1 MQYNASPRRLLVRTE
16 REDGPLPPEKER
28 KVTMKKRIASFIGGF
43 FAALALSACLTTALA
58 AAGQVTFNQAGIRL
72 FGESKVAAGESYK
85 ASNGQEVPSMIT
97 YTDAA
102 GGKTNYLSVGQ
113 ISEFLDAEIAWNAEE
128 NAVDIAP
135 RAGEGWVNLELS
147 GGIKMVRPP
156 ESDLVKVTESSEK
169 TSKKA
174 EYGVTHGA
182 FQEIDPAKVDVSGEP
197 SGIFLQDTRV
207 TSAGIGFPAAAYD
220 FHPAAGKHIVFQ
232 VKNNGSAAQTVKVDR
247 VATIADNRTEPF
259 TRVTLAPGETL
270 TRAFSI
276 SSDSS
281 RLERTLKFGVSPSNL
296 GTGTDV
302 TVSLMQYK

>member
-1 MQYNASPRRLLVRTE
+1 MKNLKEPRRPILGAGVILTAFLLIS
-16 REDGPLPPEKER
+16 P
-28 KVTMKKRIASFIGGF
+28 AF
-43 FAALALSACLTTALA
+43 A
-58 AAGQVTFNQAGIRL
+58 AAGQVSFNQAGVRL
-72 FGESKVAAGESYK
+72 FGEPKVAVGESYK
-85 ASNGQEVPSMIT
+85 ASNGQEVPSTIT

-102 GGKTNYLSVGQ
+102 GGKTNYLSVRQ
-113 ISEFLDAEIAWNAEE
+113 ISKLLDAEIAWNAEE

-135 RAGEGWVNLELS
+135 RADGTGWVNLELS
-147 GGIKMVRPP
+147 GEIKLVRPP
-156 ESDLVKVTESSEK
+156 ESDLIKVTEEPAE
-169 TSKKA
+169 TSKKV

-182 FQEIDPAKVDVSGEP
+182 FQEIDPATVDTSGEP
-197 SGIFLQDTRV
+197 SGIFMQDTRV

-220 FHPAAGKHIVFQ
+220 FHPAAGKHVVFQ
-232 VKNNGSAAQTVKVDR
+232 VKNNGTAAQTVKVDR
-247 VATIADNRTEPF
+247 VTTIADNRTEPF

-281 RLERTLKFGVSPSNL
+281 RLERTLKFGVIPSDL